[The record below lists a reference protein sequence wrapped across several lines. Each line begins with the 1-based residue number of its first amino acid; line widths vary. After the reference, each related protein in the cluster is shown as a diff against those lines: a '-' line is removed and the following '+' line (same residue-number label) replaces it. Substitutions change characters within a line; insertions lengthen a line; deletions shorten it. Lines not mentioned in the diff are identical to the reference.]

1 MALPENGKKISAW
14 NAGTVD
20 QNSYFLQ
27 AKSGATEKVSVD
39 EIADYVGTS
48 ATFSG
53 LNTTSKTPVGAIN
66 EVRGTIL
73 SSTLTAG
80 STSLT
85 FTDASILA
93 DSMLAVYTLPE
104 IFYNT
109 LTASVGSVVLT
120 FDAQA
125 ADVGVK
131 LEVR

>member
-20 QNSYFLQ
+20 QNSYFVQ
-27 AKSGATEKVSVD
+27 AKNGATEKVSAD
-39 EIADYVGTS
+39 EVADYVGTS

-53 LNTTSKTPVGAIN
+53 LTTTAKTPIGAIN

-73 SSTLTAG
+73 SSTLTTG

-85 FTDASILA
+85 FNDASILA
-93 DSMLAVYTLPE
+93 DSMLAVYTSPE